1 MSIMFKRSANKK
13 LRKNKIKKPVKV
25 TLGLMGFLVVA
36 TTVPLANI
44 PLFGLYNNK
53 KNNDETRERIIK
65 EKLFLAASKEKL
77 LKDNPHAIIP
87 NIVQD
92 FHSPNQTDGDKN
104 NGIVKTVY
112 DNYPFKLVERLKSAN
127 IDPSDWVKF
136 NEYIYKN
143 MDRDLFL
150 DLLNSFMSFYPIY
163 HQSWLSE
170 LTQRILLYRYQK
182 IGITSGFFKQYH
194 AEIDGA
200 YYVDKNN
207 FAFSSVTKAD
217 LIAIHKLFGN
227 VPTKVGITIRT
238 AANSQLII
246 DPNTKGLVLTN
257 ASIFLESSAG
267 ALSPYTSIYVKTNSP
282 DTKNYYDYLGEEI
295 PDQKAQEI
303 PSFPIT
309 SILYSIINDKQLEK
323 NDIKH
328 YFYQWVIPV
337 LINFFNASYYEQ
349 QNVIKK

>member
-1 MSIMFKRSANKK
+1 M
-13 LRKNKIKKPVKV
+13 
-25 TLGLMGFLVVA
+25 
-36 TTVPLANI
+36 
-44 PLFGLYNNK
+44 
-53 KNNDETRERIIK
+53 
-65 EKLFLAASKEKL
+65 
-77 LKDNPHAIIP
+77 
-87 NIVQD
+87 
-92 FHSPNQTDGDKN
+92 
-104 NGIVKTVY
+104 
-112 DNYPFKLVERLKSAN
+112 
-127 IDPSDWVKF
+127 
-136 NEYIYKN
+136 
-143 MDRDLFL
+143 
-150 DLLNSFMSFYPIY
+150 
-163 HQSWLSE
+163 
-170 LTQRILLYRYQK
+170 
-182 IGITSGFFKQYH
+182 GFFKQYH

-217 LIAIHKLFGN
+217 LIAVHKLFGN
-227 VPTKVGITIRT
+227 VPTEVGITIRT